1 MSSGVN
7 AGSLPFR
14 SHGNGGILPLALKKP
29 ARKPSAMSQPIDQ
42 FLGVQN
48 VPGVVALGTTAT
60 DTIYEGAFGMTNTDT
75 ESPINIDTPHAI
87 MSMTKPI
94 TSFATMQL
102 VESGKIDLDAPAT
115 DYISHYRSMT
125 VLDQV
130 DLASKSYTTRSL
142 DRNFSIRHLLTH
154 TAGFGYTFCN
164 DTLYGLQ
171 PESEKTDF
179 PLLHQP
185 GERWTY
191 GIATRVL
198 GDIVAEV
205 TGNDLGTALQQ
216 MIFDPLEM
224 LDTGFENRESQVY
237 PHHRSENG
245 WIPAVRFP
253 GMPLGDGGL
262 ISTARDYGKFLR
274 CLLQKG
280 KPLIRESTYQAMV
293 TNQIGE
299 LTIQTQPAA
308 NKEWAHP
315 FPKGAGVDK
324 WGLGFQIHTA
334 PDEAM
339 RSPGSYSWC
348 GLLNT
353 YFWGD
358 PIRQVGGIVLMQT
371 LPLYDQ
377 ACLDTLN
384 GFERRFYELVS

>member
-1 MSSGVN
+1 
-7 AGSLPFR
+7 
-14 SHGNGGILPLALKKP
+14 
-29 ARKPSAMSQPIDQ
+29 MSQPIDQ
-42 FLGVQN
+42 FLSAQDI
-48 VPGVVALGTTAT
+48 PGVIAIGTTAT
-60 DTIYEGAFGMTNTDT
+60 DTIYEGAFGVTNVDT
-75 ESPINIDTPHAI
+75 GKTINIDTPHAI

-94 TSFATMQL
+94 TSFAIMQL
-102 VESGKIDLDAPAT
+102 AESGKIDLDAPAT
-115 DYISHYRSMT
+115 DYISHYRNMN
-125 VLDQV
+125 VLDQI
-130 DLASKSYTTRSL
+130 DLANKSYTTKSL

-164 DTLYGLQ
+164 KTLYGLG
-171 PESEKTDF
+171 PEAEKTDF

-185 GERWTY
+185 GEKWTY
-191 GIATRVL
+191 GIGTRIL

-205 TGNDLGTALQQ
+205 TGYDLGTALQQ

-224 LDTGFENRESQVY
+224 RETGFETRENQVY
-237 PHHRSENG
+237 PHTRSKNG
-245 WIPAVRFP
+245 WTPAKQFP
-253 GMPLGDGGL
+253 SMPLGDGGL

-280 KPLIRESTYQAMV
+280 KPLINEATHQSMV

-299 LTIQTQPAA
+299 LTIKTQPAA
-308 NKEWAHP
+308 NKDWTHP

-324 WGLGFQIHTA
+324 WGLGFQIHMA
-334 PDEAM
+334 PDEGM

-358 PIRQVGGIVLMQT
+358 PIRLVGGIVLMQT

-377 ACLDTLN
+377 PCLDTLA
-384 GFERRFYELVS
+384 GFERRFYELVR

>member
-1 MSSGVN
+1 MSSSGN
-7 AGSLPFR
+7 ANYLTFCPSGTKVFLICLKQSAGKR
-14 SHGNGGILPLALKKP
+14 SV
-29 ARKPSAMSQPIDQ
+29 MSQKIDQ
-42 FLGVQN
+42 FLSAQN

-60 DTIYEGAFGMTNTDT
+60 NTIYEGAFGMTNTET
-75 ESPINIDTPHAI
+75 KSAINIDTPHAI

-94 TSFATMQL
+94 TSFAIMQL

-115 DYISHYRSMT
+115 DYISRYQSLV

-130 DLASKSYTTRSL
+130 NLANKSYTTGAL
-142 DRNFSIRHLLTH
+142 ERNFSIRHLLTH

-164 DTLYGLQ
+164 DTLYGLR
-171 PESEKTDF
+171 PAAEKDDF

-185 GERWTY
+185 GELWSY
-191 GIATRVL
+191 GIATRIL
-198 GDIVAEV
+198 GEIVAKV
-205 TGNDLGTALQQ
+205 TGKDLGKALKQ

-224 LDTGFENRESQVY
+224 RATGFDTKENQAY

-245 WIPAVRFP
+245 WTPAKHFP
-253 GMPLGDGGL
+253 SIPLGDGGL
-262 ISTARDYGKFLR
+262 ISTVRDYGKFLR

-280 KPLIRESTYQAMV
+280 VPLLRETTYQLMV
-293 TNQIGE
+293 TNQIGA

-308 NKEWAHP
+308 NKALTHP

-324 WGLGFQIHTA
+324 WGLGFQIHTTQN
-334 PDEAM
+334 EGM

-358 PIRQVGGIVLMQT
+358 PVRQVGGIVLMQA
-371 LPLYDQ
+371 LPFYEQ
-377 ACLDTLN
+377 VCLDTLD
-384 GFERRFYELVS
+384 GFERRFYELVD